1 MTLNF
6 DHLGRSID
14 TLERSLGY
22 LDQTQRDAAD
32 YDVFRHAVIKGFEL
46 TLETAGRLLRKALQE
61 YGGSPKSVNELVF
74 KDVFRH
80 AAKHGLMTGDE
91 VERWIGY
98 RDSRNDTAH
107 DYGEAFATRVVGMV
121 HHFIADARQLHRTLE
136 ARHGG
141 PSA

>member
-6 DHLGRSID
+6 DHLGRTID

-22 LDQTQRDAAD
+22 LDRTERDAAD

-46 TLETAGRLLRKALQE
+46 TLETAGKLLRKALQE
-61 YGGSPKSVNELVF
+61 YGGSPKSVNELMF

-80 AAKHGLMTGDE
+80 AAKHGLMTEEE
-91 VERWIGY
+91 VERWLGY
-98 RDSRNDTAH
+98 RDSRNNTAH
-107 DYGEAFATRVVGMV
+107 DYGEEFATHVLEMIR
-121 HHFIADARQLHRTLE
+121 HFITDARQLHRTLE

-141 PSA
+141 ASA